1 MAKESNNAL
10 LFAVVFSAFALLIA
24 IQPAAVVDASGCS
37 LTLNRNR
44 VSVTVN
50 SGPCSVRDF
59 PGWCNAY
66 VPSVVV
72 QGQTVRCQYVVIVA
86 TPQPTRAPLPV
97 ATPTPRPLLE
107 RLRIPGFR

>member
-24 IQPAAVVDASGCS
+24 IQPAAVDASGCS

-50 SGPCSVRDF
+50 NGPCYVKDF
-59 PGWCNAY
+59 PAWCNAY
-66 VPSVVV
+66 VPATVV